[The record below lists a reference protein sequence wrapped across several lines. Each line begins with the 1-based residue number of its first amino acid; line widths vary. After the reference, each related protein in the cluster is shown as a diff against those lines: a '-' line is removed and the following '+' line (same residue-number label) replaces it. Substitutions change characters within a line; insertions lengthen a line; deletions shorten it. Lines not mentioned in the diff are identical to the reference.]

1 MKKSHEEIALQ
12 ITATMVAVDEL
23 LEDLLSVTSE
33 DNRDVRKKLHDKRG
47 AIMADLA
54 FYEGY
59 HSALRAGRG
68 TEIIK
73 PAPFVA
79 AHRPPG
85 SHRSPRRNLNQQQ
98 QH

>member
-1 MKKSHEEIALQ
+1 MSQKTHEEIALQ

-33 DNRDVRKKLHDKRG
+33 DNREARKKLHDRRG
-47 AIMADLA
+47 TIMADLA

-59 HSALRAGRG
+59 HCMLKAGRN
-68 TEIIK
+68 TAAVQ
-73 PAPFVA
+73 PAPL
-79 AHRPPG
+79 HLP
-85 SHRSPRRNLNQQQ
+85 RSPRRKPNQQQ